1 MPMTNSN
8 SSHTK
13 YDVIVVGGGHN
24 GLVCATYLAKSGRKV
39 LVVEA
44 NQQLG
49 GAAATEEFSAGY
61 SVSSCAHWLMQ
72 LCPDV
77 NKDMQLEKY
86 GLKLSARDLK
96 TLALDLD
103 GEHISINGDS
113 ISGDALSAEDKE
125 AYTRFYHQSLKFAK
139 LLSKAFKRRPPKLV
153 ENNFTDRMTLLKL
166 GIDMKMLGKDD
177 MRDLMRIA
185 LINMYDV
192 MQENFDSELLK
203 AALSMDGVLGSH
215 MGPRSPNTVFGYLY
229 RRLADVFGYTGPAVV
244 EGGMGAVGLALEKA
258 AKAASVEIR
267 TSAKVANITVD
278 AARATGIVL
287 ENGECIDADIVVSNA
302 DPKNTFKNLVGYP
315 NVETGVARNVHNIRS
330 SGTAAKLHL
339 ALDGLPEFI
348 GVEASELGNR
358 LLIAPTMNYIEK
370 AFNHAKYGEFSQ
382 APAMDISIATV
393 HDKTLAASGKHV
405 LSAIVQFAPHQ
416 LKTGWDEISKEA
428 FKQIVIDKITEY
440 APNLKGLIVD
450 SELLTPAD
458 LETKF
463 HMTGGHWHH
472 GELSLDQIMMMR
484 PFNEAAQYKTPV
496 DGLYLCSAGSHPG
509 GGVMGIAGRNAAN
522 EIIKGGY

>member
-1 MPMTNSN
+1 MPMTKSN
-8 SSHTK
+8 AK

-49 GAAATEEFSAGY
+49 GAAATSEFSQGY

-77 NKDMQLEKY
+77 KKDMALDKH
-86 GLKLSARDLK
+86 GLKLAARDLK
-96 TLALDLD
+96 TIALDLN
-103 GEHISINGDS
+103 GEHIVIDGDS
-113 ISGDALSAEDKE
+113 ISGDSLSAEDKQ
-125 AYTRFYHQSLKFAK
+125 AYTKFYRQSLKFSK
-139 LLSKAFKRRPPKLV
+139 LLAGAFKRRPPKLV
-153 ENNFTDRMTLLKL
+153 ENNFTDRMTLIKL
-166 GIDMKMLGKDD
+166 GIDMKLLGKDD

-229 RRLADVFGYTGPAVV
+229 RRLADVFGYTGPAIV
-244 EGGMGAVGLALEKA
+244 EGGMGAVGAAMEKA
-258 AKAASVEIR
+258 AKAANVEIR
-267 TSAKVANITVD
+267 TAAKVSTIVID
-278 AARATGIVL
+278 AGQAMGVVL

-302 DPKNTFKNLVGYP
+302 DPKNTFKNLVAYP
-315 NVETGVARNVHNIRS
+315 NVETGVAKNVHNIRS
-330 SGTAAKLHL
+330 SGTTAKLHL
-339 ALDGLPEFI
+339 ALDGLPTFK
-348 GVEASELGNR
+348 GLTASELGNR
-358 LLIAPTMNYIEK
+358 LIIAPTMDYIEK
-370 AFNHAKYGEFSQ
+370 AFNHAKYGEYSES
-382 APAMDISIATV
+382 PAMDISIATV
-393 HDKTLAASGKHV
+393 YDKSLAAGKHV
-405 LSAIVQFAPHQ
+405 LSAIVQFAPYQ
-416 LKTGWDEISKEA
+416 LKTGWDDASKEQ
-428 FKQIVIDKITEY
+428 FKQIIIDKIAEY
-440 APNLKGLIVD
+440 APNLKALIVD

-458 LETKF
+458 LETRF
-463 HMTGGHWHH
+463 HITGGHWHH

-484 PFNEAAQYKTPV
+484 PFYGATQYKTPV

-509 GGVMGIAGRNAAN
+509 GGVMGIAGRNAAK
-522 EIIKGGY
+522 EIIKGGQ